1 MSRRNACI
9 FLTVL
14 TISSIVT
21 ASFSALAQEKA
32 RIGWTGINPAA
43 SPIWV
48 VHEKGLLKK
57 LGVNAE
63 IINISSS
70 PIAMQALLAGELDV
84 IVSSV
89 TTLVTSRLA
98 GADTIMIQ
106 TLVPTF
112 VDHIVSLSSITDLRQ
127 LIGKTGGVNRSGSTS
142 DLGLRLALRRVGINP
157 EKDTNIITA
166 GDAPTRLAAM
176 SRGFLQFTIMPEPFV
191 QEAEKLGFRDLL
203 DTGTLGIPFHWNAVL
218 TRESI
223 TRSRRGMIA
232 NVVRANTEAI
242 HFIKMNRED
251 CKAIFS
257 KYLNLKDPEG
267 LERAVRAYAK
277 ILPEV
282 PTPSPEGVKTMLD
295 DLAPRNPKAQGADP
309 RQYVD
314 LSFVHELES
323 SGFIKRLYGK

>member
-1 MSRRNACI
+1 MIKTNACI
-9 FLTVL
+9 LLALL
-14 TISSIVT
+14 TISGIVT
-21 ASFSALAQEKA
+21 HSFPARAQENV

-48 VHEKGLLKK
+48 VQEKRLLRK

-112 VDHIVSLSSITDLRQ
+112 VDHIVTLSSITDLRQ
-127 LIGKTGGVNRSGSTS
+127 LIGKTGGVNRAGSTS

-157 EKDTNIITA
+157 EKDTTIITA
-166 GDAPTRLAAM
+166 GDAPTRLAGM

-191 QEAEKLGFRDLL
+191 HEAEKLGFRDLL

-223 TRSRRGMIA
+223 IKSRRGIIA

-242 HFIKMNRED
+242 HFIKTNREES
-251 CKAIFS
+251 KAIFG
-257 KYLNLKDPEG
+257 KYLNLKDSEA

-277 ILPEV
+277 IFPEV

-295 DLAPRNPKAQGADP
+295 DLAPRNPKAQRADP

>member
-1 MSRRNACI
+1 MSRSRAFI
-9 FLTVL
+9 FL
-14 TISSIVT
+14 IVIT
-21 ASFSALAQEKA
+21 TSGILVTSFSTWAQEKA

-48 VHEKGLLKK
+48 VHEKGLLKQ
-57 LGVNAE
+57 LGVEAE

-112 VDHIVSLSSITDLRQ
+112 VDHIVTLPSITDLQ
-127 LIGKTGGVNRSGSTS
+127 PLKGKTGGVNRAGSTS

-176 SRGFLQFTIMPEPFV
+176 SRGFLQFSIMPEPFV

-218 TRESI
+218 TRESVI
-223 TRSRRGMIA
+223 KGKRNVMA

-242 HFIKMNRED
+242 YFIKTNREES
-251 CKAIFS
+251 KAIFS

-267 LERAVRAYAK
+267 LDRAVRAYAK
-277 ILPEV
+277 TFPEV
-282 PTPSPEGVKTMLD
+282 PTPAPEGVKTMLD
-295 DLAPRNPKAQGADP
+295 DLAHRNPKAQVADP
-309 RQYVD
+309 RRYVD
-314 LSFVHELES
+314 LTFVRELES
-323 SGFIKRLYGK
+323 SGFIKRLYRK

>member
-1 MSRRNACI
+1 MGRRKA
-9 FLTVL
+9 FLLLTLL
-14 TISSIVT
+14 TISSIV
-21 ASFSALAQEKA
+21 AGSFSAVAQEKA

-48 VHEKGLLKK
+48 VQEKGLLKK

-70 PIAMQALLAGELDV
+70 PIAMQALLAGELDL

-98 GADTIMIQ
+98 GADTIMVQ

-112 VDHIVSLSSITDLRQ
+112 VDHIITLPTITDLQQ
-127 LIGKTGGVNRSGSTS
+127 LKGKTGGVNRAGSTS
-142 DLGLRLALRRVGINP
+142 DLGLRLALRKVGINP
-157 EKDTNIITA
+157 EKDTSIVTA

-176 SRGFLQFTIMPEPFV
+176 SRGFLQFTIVPEPFV
-191 QEAEKLGFRDLL
+191 YEAEKLGFRDLV

-223 TRSRRGMIA
+223 IKKRRS
-232 NVVRANTEAI
+232 VVAKVVQANTEAI
-242 HFIKMNRED
+242 HFIKTNRED
-251 CKAIFS
+251 SKAIFS
-257 KYLNLKDPEG
+257 KYLNLKDADG
-267 LERAVRAYAK
+267 LERAVSAYAK

-282 PTPSPEGVKTMLD
+282 PTPSPEGVKTLLD
-295 DLAPRNPKAQGADP
+295 DLAARNPKARNADA
-309 RQYVD
+309 RQYVE
-314 LSFVHELES
+314 LSFVRDLES
-323 SGFIKRLYGK
+323 SGYIKRLYGK

>member
-1 MSRRNACI
+1 MNTTKMFILGLA
-9 FLTVL
+9 L
-14 TISSIVT
+14 TIGSMT
-21 ASFSALAQEKA
+21 AGFSPVCAQEKT

-48 VHEKGLLKK
+48 VQEKGLLKK

-70 PIAMQALLAGELDV
+70 PVAMQALLAGELDA

-112 VDHIVSLSSITDLRQ
+112 VDHIVAVPSITDLKQ
-127 LIGKTGGVNRSGSTS
+127 LKGKTGGVNRAGSTS
-142 DLGLRLALRRVGINP
+142 DLGLRLALRQLGVDP

-166 GDAPTRLAAM
+166 GEAPTRLAAM
-176 SRGFLQFTIMPEPFV
+176 SRGILQFTIVPEPFV

-203 DTGTLGIPFHWNAVL
+203 DTGTLGIAFHWNAVL

-223 TRSRRGMIA
+223 IKSKRGLMTKI
-232 NVVRANTEAI
+232 VRANTEAM
-242 HFIKMNRED
+242 HFIKTNPEES
-251 CKAIFS
+251 KAIFG
-257 KYLNLKDPEG
+257 KYLNLKDSEA
-267 LERAVRAYAK
+267 LRRAVRAYAK
-277 ILPEV
+277 IFPEV
-282 PTPSPEGVKTMLD
+282 PTPKPDGVKTMLD
-295 DLAPRNPKAQGADP
+295 DLAGRNPKAQAADP

-314 LSFVHELES
+314 LSFVSELES
-323 SGFIKRLYGK
+323 SGFIRSLYGK

>member
-1 MSRRNACI
+1 MLWRKASV
-9 FLTVL
+9 VL
-14 TISSIVT
+14 VLFTIGSVNT
-21 ASFSALAQEKA
+21 ASLSALAQEKA

-48 VHEKGLLKK
+48 VQEKGFLRR
-57 LGVNAE
+57 LGVSGE

-70 PIAMQALLAGELDV
+70 PIAMQALLAGELDI

-98 GADTIMIQ
+98 GADTIMVQ

-112 VDHIVSLSSITDLRQ
+112 VDHIVTLPAISNLQQ
-127 LIGKTGGVNRSGSTS
+127 LKGKTGGVNRAGSTS

-157 EKDTNIITA
+157 EKDTTIVTA

-176 SRGFLQFTIMPEPFV
+176 SRGFLQFTIVPEPFV
-191 QEAEKLGFRDLL
+191 YEAEKLGFRDLL

-223 TRSRRGMIA
+223 LKSRRA
-232 NVVRANTEAI
+232 TVAKVVQANTEAI
-242 HFIKMNRED
+242 HFIKTNRNES
-251 CKAIFS
+251 KTIFG
-257 KYLNLKDPEG
+257 KYLNLQDPEG
-267 LERAVRAYAK
+267 LDRAVRAYAR

-282 PTPSPEGVKTMLD
+282 PTPSPEGVKTLLD
-295 DLAPRNPKAQGADP
+295 DLAARNPKAQTADS

-314 LSFVHELES
+314 LSFVRELES
-323 SGFIKRLYGK
+323 SGFIKRLFGK

>member
-1 MSRRNACI
+1 MSRSKTFI
-9 FLTVL
+9 IPVVL
-14 TISSIVT
+14 AISSVFT
-21 ASFSALAQEKA
+21 NWFSALAQEKV

-48 VHEKGLLKK
+48 VQEKGLLKK

-89 TTLVTSRLA
+89 TTLATSRLA

-112 VDHIVSLSSITDLRQ
+112 VDHIVTLSSITDLQQ
-127 LIGKTGGVNRSGSTS
+127 LKGKTGGVNRAGSTS

-218 TRESI
+218 TRENIIKSK
-223 TRSRRGMIA
+223 RDVIA

-242 HFIKMNRED
+242 HFIKTNPEES
-251 CKAIFS
+251 KAIFS

-267 LERAVRAYAK
+267 LERAVRAYGK
-277 ILPEV
+277 IFPEV

-295 DLAPRNPKAQGADP
+295 DLATRNPKAQLADP
-309 RQYVD
+309 RRYVD
-314 LSFVHELES
+314 QSFVNELES

>member
-1 MSRRNACI
+1 MTKTKACI
-9 FLTVL
+9 FVTVL
-14 TISSIVT
+14 TITSIVS

-48 VHEKGLLKK
+48 VQEKNLLKK

-70 PIAMQALLAGELDV
+70 PIAMQALLAGELDL

-98 GADTIMIQ
+98 GADTIMVQ

-112 VDHIVSLSSITDLRQ
+112 VDHIITLPTITDLQQ
-127 LIGKTGGVNRSGSTS
+127 LKGKTGGVNRAGSTS
-142 DLGLRLALRRVGINP
+142 DLGLRLALRKVGINP
-157 EKDTNIITA
+157 EKDTSIVTA

-176 SRGFLQFTIMPEPFV
+176 SRGFLQFTIVPEPFV
-191 QEAEKLGFRDLL
+191 YEAEKLGFRDLV

-223 TRSRRGMIA
+223 IKNRRS
-232 NVVRANTEAI
+232 VVAKVVQANTEAI
-242 HFIKMNRED
+242 YFIKTNRED
-251 CKAIFS
+251 SKAIFS
-257 KYLNLKDPEG
+257 KYLNLKDPDG

-282 PTPSPEGVKTMLD
+282 PTPSPEGVKTLLD
-295 DLAPRNPKAQGADP
+295 DLAARNPKAQNADP
-309 RQYVD
+309 RQYVEQ
-314 LSFVHELES
+314 SFVRELES

>member
-1 MSRRNACI
+1 MRGRKA
-9 FLTVL
+9 FTLLTLL

-21 ASFSALAQEKA
+21 VSFTALAQEKA

-48 VHEKGLLKK
+48 VQEKGFLRK

-70 PIAMQALLAGELDV
+70 PIAMQALLAGELDL

-98 GADTIMIQ
+98 GADTIMVQ

-112 VDHIVSLSSITDLRQ
+112 VDHIITLPTITELQQ
-127 LIGKTGGVNRSGSTS
+127 LKGKTGGVNRAGSTS
-142 DLGLRLALRRVGINP
+142 DLGLRLALRKVGINP
-157 EKDTNIITA
+157 EKDTSIVTA

-176 SRGFLQFTIMPEPFV
+176 SRGFLQFTIVPEPFV
-191 QEAEKLGFRDLL
+191 YEAEKLGFRDLV

-223 TRSRRGMIA
+223 IKSRRS
-232 NVVRANTEAI
+232 VVAKVVQANTEAI
-242 HFIKMNRED
+242 HFIKTNRED
-251 CKAIFS
+251 SKAIFS
-257 KYLNLKDPEG
+257 KYLNLKDPDG

-282 PTPSPEGVKTMLD
+282 PTPSPEGVKTLLD
-295 DLAPRNPKAQGADP
+295 DLAARNPKAQNADP
-309 RQYVD
+309 KRYVE
-314 LSFVHELES
+314 LSFVRELES
-323 SGFIKRLYGK
+323 SGYIKRLYAK